1 MHSTLPLPGHKGV
14 ELRPRLRLVFNAIM
28 SSTAALPANVL
39 PLMQPRLQDQHGRS
53 KRKLRVSLTD
63 RCNLRCPYCMP
74 DHPQWLPKA
83 QILRREELLR
93 LLTLFV
99 TQGGIKELR
108 LTGGEPLLRRDLAEI
123 IRECGQLRERGL
135 ERISLTTNGLLLPQH
150 AEKLA
155 EAGLDD
161 LNVSLDALGEEAFAR
176 MSGGHGSPQQ
186 VLAGIR
192 AVRDAGLAVKIN
204 SVIIRGYNEHEVLPL
219 VRWACAED
227 VPLRFIEFM
236 PLDGRGEW
244 TAERVIS
251 EAEMLAPLRAEFQ
264 LEAQPETDEPA
275 RYYRVNQRYML
286 GVISTISKPFCKRC
300 DRLRLTATGEL
311 YSCLFAERGRDLRA
325 LLRGD
330 ATDAEI
336 LASIRGEVWNKGK
349 GYLANGYVER
359 PISMHALGG

>member
-1 MHSTLPLPGHKGV
+1 MPSSPMLTTLPPTV
-14 ELRPRLRLVFNAIM
+14 IPM
-28 SSTAALPANVL
+28 SP
-39 PLMQPRLQDQHGRS
+39 PRLQDQHGRS

-83 QILRREELLR
+83 QILRREELIR

-99 TQGGIKELR
+99 TQGGIRELR

-123 IRECGQLRERGL
+123 IRECGSLRAQGL
-135 ERISLTTNGLLLPQH
+135 ERISLTTNGLLLPQQ
-150 AEKLA
+150 AAKLA

-161 LNVSLDALGEEAFAR
+161 LNVSLDALTGAAFAR
-176 MSGGHGSPQQ
+176 MSGGHGSPEQ
-186 VLAGIR
+186 VLSGIR
-192 AVRDAGLAVKIN
+192 AARDAALPVKIN

-244 TAERVIS
+244 SAERVIS
-251 EAEMLAPLRAEFQ
+251 EAEMLAPLRDEFQ

-275 RYYRVNQRYML
+275 RYYRVNGRYTL

-311 YSCLFAERGRDLRA
+311 YSCLFAERGLDLRA
-325 LLRGD
+325 LLRGT
-330 ATDAEI
+330 AQDAEL
-336 LASIRGEVWNKGK
+336 LAAIRGEVWNKGK

>member
-1 MHSTLPLPGHKGV
+1 MMP
-14 ELRPRLRLVFNAIM
+14 
-28 SSTAALPANVL
+28 
-39 PLMQPRLQDQHGRS
+39 PRLQDQHGRS

-74 DHPQWLPKA
+74 DHPQWLPKT
-83 QILRREELLR
+83 QILRREELMR
-93 LLTLFV
+93 LLSLFV
-99 TQGGIKELR
+99 TQGGICELR

-123 IRECGQLRERGL
+123 IRECGSLREQGL
-135 ERISLTTNGLLLPQH
+135 ERISLTTNGLLLPQQ
-150 AEKLA
+150 AGKLA

-161 LNVSLDALGEEAFAR
+161 INVSLDALTDAAFAR

-192 AVRDAGLAVKIN
+192 AARDAGLPVKIN

-244 TAERVIS
+244 SKERVVS
-251 EAEMLAPLRAEFQ
+251 EAEMLAPLRDEFH
-264 LEAQPETDEPA
+264 LDAQPETDEPA
-275 RYYRVNQRYML
+275 RYYRINGRYTL

-311 YSCLFAERGRDLRA
+311 YSCLFAERGLDLRA
-325 LLRGD
+325 LLRG
-330 ATDAEI
+330 AAQDAEL
-336 LASIRGEVWNKGK
+336 LAAIRGEVWNKGK

-359 PISMHALGG
+359 PITMHALGG